1 MRLVLVSDSPIPKG
15 PWELLWLVQ
24 AHRTVFGWVKLAP
37 IKYEKFFV
45 QRHMKFDEE
54 LFWKSTKFTTTTP
67 VDWEKTGT
75 RTSVSAGKRK
85 LKMQSV
91 GRSTTT
97 TTLNVNTNVNC
108 DVRSQQSLSRV
119 WNNARSY
126 YLSRTSSFI
135 DDEEFFVL
143 SDVFE
148 WKKHLLS
155 VQRLFNLQPEWD
167 PSHQSPSV
175 CQSLDLEKGTFWCDS
190 CFPYKVYFLYRKDIW
205 FGLPKYVQINFID
218 HLRVRSLGLHSCCHS
233 SRARELR

>member
-1 MRLVLVSDSPIPKG
+1 MRLVLVSDGPIPKG

-45 QRHMKFDEE
+45 QCHMKSDEE

-91 GRSTTT
+91 GRWTTT
-97 TTLNVNTNVNC
+97 TTLNVNTNVKLWC
-108 DVRSQQSLSRV
+108 SFATKFFARL

-148 WKKHLLS
+148 WKNTCFSYKDYSTCNLNEIRVIQVRVS
-155 VQRLFNLQPEWD
+155 VT
-167 PSHQSPSV
+167 V
-175 CQSLDLEKGTFWCDS
+175 
-190 CFPYKVYFLYRKDIW
+190 
-205 FGLPKYVQINFID
+205 
-218 HLRVRSLGLHSCCHS
+218 
-233 SRARELR
+233 